1 MNKIGIGIDL
11 GTKYSCCTYLKAGAG
26 VGQYNYIEFESGS
39 RFLGCYIC
47 YKQTEPKV
55 SVGES
60 VRNLI
65 IRNLPYTVYNMK
77 RLIGRKY
84 SELILE
90 NLKHIPF
97 EIINTNNTPII
108 PIRLGRDVLQLTAED
123 VVSEILLKIKN
134 KADEDCFNKANLKT
148 RAVISIPNTY
158 KNRERVKTILA
169 AEKANLQVLRLV
181 NEPTASVIGFV
192 YKKYKL
198 GVKEKKRC
206 LMIDFGSSS
215 LSVSIIDS
223 DTENTDVKVV
233 ASSGDNHLGGEDLD
247 YNILNYFAEKLLKE
261 KKFNLFESKKDLVLM
276 KRACEE
282 GKQQLMKS
290 DSVNVNCD
298 ILKIKNI
305 DSKLTREI
313 FINLNQDIFN
323 RYIKIIEKLFT
334 DSEIPKETID
344 IIVLEGGSNRITEVQ
359 NLVSESF
366 KSVYIYKK
374 IFKEEVS
381 QGASVLAIPEAIDY
395 MNVTDIISYDVFVVN
410 KNGEKFKVISKFS
423 PVPCEK
429 TVTIT
434 TDKDNQNFINFS
446 TYECDD
452 ENNLKYGCE
461 ITEYKAGN
469 VPATRKGMVKVELK
483 FSFDVSGVFTISG
496 VAKLPGTSQI
506 LNIKEI

>member
-1 MNKIGIGIDL
+1 MNRIAIGIDL
-11 GTKYSCCTYLKAGAG
+11 GTKYSCCTYLKPGPG

-55 SVGES
+55 SVGEN

-84 SELILE
+84 NELVLE

-97 EIINTNNTPII
+97 EIVNTNNTPKIT
-108 PIRLGRDVLQLTAED
+108 IRLGRDVLQLAAED

-134 KADEDCFNKANLKT
+134 KADEGCFNKTNLKT
-148 RAVISIPNTY
+148 KAVISIPNSY

-169 AEKANLQVLRLV
+169 AEKANLQVIRLI

-192 YKKYKL
+192 YKKFKL

-223 DTENTDVKVV
+223 DTEKTDVKVI
-233 ASSGDNHLGGEDLD
+233 ASSGDNHLGGEDFD

-261 KKFNLFESKKDLVLM
+261 KKFNLYESKKDLVLM

-282 GKQQLMKS
+282 AKQQLMKG

-305 DSKLTREI
+305 DSKLTRDM

-323 RYIKIIEKLFT
+323 RYIQIIEKLFI
-334 DSEIPKETID
+334 DSNIPKESID
-344 IIVLEGGSNRITEVQ
+344 IIVLEGGSNRIIELQ
-359 NLVSESF
+359 NKLSESF

-381 QGASVLAIPEAIDY
+381 QGASVLAIPDVIDY
-395 MNVTDIISYDVFVVN
+395 MNINDIISYDVMVFT
-410 KNGEKFKVISKFS
+410 KNGDKFKVISKFT
-423 PVPCEK
+423 PLPCEK
-429 TVTIT
+429 VITIT
-434 TDKDNQNFINFS
+434 TDKDNQNYIDFS

-452 ENNLKYGCE
+452 EKNLKYGCE
-461 ITEYKAGN
+461 ITEFKAEN
-469 VPATRKGMVKVELK
+469 IPATHKGMVKIELK
-483 FSFDVSGVFTISG
+483 FSFDISGVFVISG
-496 VAKLPGTSQI
+496 IAKLAGKSQI